1 MLPIILAT
9 LINNSNASDLK
20 YSWSWETSPSIEI
33 CPDSSITVN
42 QVAEGITY
50 WENQGV
56 EVDIASINYVVD
68 CDLEK
73 RSVIQFMGDR
83 NVDHSKQYAKTNIKW
98 YYYGI
103 KSDNPVLYVKGARI
117 QIPNQ
122 NLKMKNIV
130 FHEIGHALGL
140 GHSHHEI
147 MKATH

>member
-1 MLPIILAT
+1 MLSIILAT

-20 YSWSWETSPSIEI
+20 YSWNWETSPSIEI

-42 QVAEGITY
+42 QVAEGIAY
-50 WENQGV
+50 WEKQGV
-56 EVDIASINYVVD
+56 EIDIASIDHVVN

-83 NVDHSKQYAKTNIKW
+83 NVDHSNQYAKTNIKW

-103 KSDNPVLYVKGARI
+103 ESDNTVLYVKGARI

-130 FHEIGHALGL
+130 FHEIGHAFGL
-140 GHSHHEI
+140 GHSDHPI
-147 MKATH
+147 MKKYF